1 MRIRNPTFSQKC
13 GSMTFSSRCLQ
24 KTNFFNTIFSAYCFL
39 KVHLHHFC
47 MMTEGSG
54 SVSISLT
61 RWSGSGSSRPK
72 NMWIRW
78 VRIRIHNTAFSRIR
92 SETKINYLDPD
103 SVELRKNF
111 NAELLQEMSQSCEAC
126 YTGTSRTTLCNL
138 WLLLCQQV
146 FSQCSRKLFYQSF
159 SQCCVTGTVGTVTYC
174 LVEPEP

>member
-1 MRIRNPTFSQKC
+1 MRIRNPAFIQWC
-13 GSMTFSSRCLQ
+13 GSMTFLGGSMPL
-24 KTNFFNTIFSAYCFL
+24 TNA
-39 KVHLHHFC
+39 
-47 MMTEGSG
+47 SG
-54 SVSISLT
+54 F
-61 RWSGSGSSRPK
+61 GSGSSRPK

-78 VRIRIHNTAFSRIR
+78 VRIQIHNTAFSRIR
-92 SETKINYLDPD
+92 SETKINDLDPD

-111 NAELLQEMSQSCEAC
+111 NADLLQEMSQSCEAC